1 MIRSGLWFCLF
12 TLTTALPLPTR
23 PGVGVLA
30 WLSPPA
36 AWAAPAKGEGDVQE
50 AAVHLLRQS
59 TVVDRQGTHN
69 ELLKSIRHM
78 QDPATRPLFE
88 QLADSKH
95 PGLKIHGLLGM
106 AELSADK
113 QVDLTRIAQIDDPAV
128 QSTVISAAMD
138 DKLLNNAQAKQLLKW
153 DGLADEVKVLVA
165 VRLLEAGEFDDT
177 DMLKQAMA
185 QSKKLGG
192 SALAAL
198 MLVEL
203 RDAAGTTY
211 LQQTLD
217 TSKDEQRDAVR
228 AMLLQTALRH
238 QFTKASPWALTI
250 AQQAD
255 ADPALGLLALRT
267 ALRYNEPG
275 AAELWRAQFTQ
286 PDTRP
291 ADRVRLALTAL
302 HLSPWLDAG
311 LFSTMEQDTDPLL
324 HAIGVAGGHIA
335 TGSAEAGDSITRM
348 LEIGHPMVNS
358 WALGYAREHAS
369 ETDAQVILLGL
380 ILAYEHSP
388 PRGKARRL
396 DEAIEAVQTL
406 YERSPAV
413 AVQLLQPIV
422 TDPAT
427 DQLLAQAVLLGLVRT
442 RSIDTVD
449 VVDGVIDQLNSPDAR
464 GLALLLLARS
474 DKPMDAKQMLDLS
487 LLARG
492 GGRLEDS
499 LRIQAAWYYLKRTG
513 KAEQALAK
521 ALER

>member
-1 MIRSGLWFCLF
+1 MKRSGRWICLI
-12 TLTTALPLPTR
+12 TLTTALPLPLR
-23 PGVGVLA
+23 PDAGVVT
-30 WLSPPA
+30 WLSPATAQA
-36 AWAAPAKGEGDVQE
+36 ATDADTGVQE
-50 AAVHLLRQS
+50 AAVYLLRQS
-59 TVVDRQGTHN
+59 MVPDRQGTHN

-78 QDPATRPLFE
+78 QDPATRPLFDK
-88 QLADSKH
+88 LANAEH

-113 QVDLTRIAQIDDPAV
+113 QVDLARIAQIDDPAV
-128 QSTVISAAMD
+128 QSTVITASMD
-138 DKLLNNAQAKQLLKW
+138 DKLLDNKQAKQLLEW

-165 VRLLEAGEFDDT
+165 VRLLEAGEFDDV
-177 DMLKQAMA
+177 DMLKHAMTN
-185 QSKKLGG
+185 SKKLGG

-198 MLVEL
+198 LLVEL
-203 RDAAGTTY
+203 GDTAGTTY
-211 LQQTLD
+211 LQQSLD
-217 TSKDEQRDAVR
+217 TSDDEQRDAVR
-228 AMLLQTALRH
+228 GMLLQTALRH
-238 QFTKASPWALTI
+238 QFTKAAPWALKV
-250 AQQAD
+250 AQEPNV
-255 ADPALGLLALRT
+255 DPALELLALRT
-267 ALRYNEPG
+267 ALRFNTSG

-286 PDTRP
+286 PDRRP

-302 HLSPWLDAG
+302 HLSPWLSADI
-311 LFSTMEQDTDPLL
+311 FNTIEQDPDPLL

-335 TGSAEAGDSITRM
+335 TGSAEAGDSITQL

-396 DEAIEAVQTL
+396 DEAIEAVQAL
-406 YERSPAV
+406 YERSPGV
-413 AVQLLQPIV
+413 AVKLLQPIV
-422 TDPAT
+422 TEPGT

-442 RSIDTVD
+442 QSTQTVD
-449 VVDGVIDQLNSPDAR
+449 VIDGVIDQLNSPDAR

-474 DKPMDAKQMLDLS
+474 DKPMDAKQLEELS

-499 LRIQAAWYYLKRTG
+499 LRIQAAWFYLKRTG
-513 KAEQALAK
+513 KAEQALAQV
-521 ALER
+521 LGS